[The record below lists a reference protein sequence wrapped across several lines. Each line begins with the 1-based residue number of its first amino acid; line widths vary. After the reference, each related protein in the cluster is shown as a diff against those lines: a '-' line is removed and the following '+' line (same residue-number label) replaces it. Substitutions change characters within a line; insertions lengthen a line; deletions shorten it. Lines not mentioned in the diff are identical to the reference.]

1 MAEPE
6 AAIAKLFMD
15 CFGWRQ
21 RPKSELNQRSV
32 SDPLRDAIY
41 RPSTAKKCRPY
52 ERPEE
57 KALI

>member
-21 RPKSELNQRSV
+21 RPKSELNQRSI
-32 SDPLRDAIY
+32 SEPLRDAIY
-41 RPSTAKKCRPY
+41 RPSTVK
-52 ERPEE
+52 EMS
-57 KALI
+57 AL